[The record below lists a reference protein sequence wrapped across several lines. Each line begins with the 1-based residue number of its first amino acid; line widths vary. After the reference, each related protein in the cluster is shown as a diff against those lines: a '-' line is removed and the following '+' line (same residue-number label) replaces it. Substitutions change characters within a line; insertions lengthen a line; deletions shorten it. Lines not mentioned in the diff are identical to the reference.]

1 MARLSKE
8 ERAAL
13 EAKLAEDDKAAEDDE
28 PETEYEIGR
37 GENYARVSSKSKAG
51 RKVHTFFKE
60 SFGIDLDDEPVQDD
74 AADEDEDG
82 KEAGKRKAAGRQQ
95 QGGQV
100 RAFRGRGVG

>member
-1 MARLSKE
+1 MAAKTRAERLAE
-8 ERAAL
+8 L
-13 EAKLAEDDKAAEDDE
+13 EAQRKAIEAEEDDE

-37 GENYARVSSKSKAG
+37 GDNYASVSSRSRAG
-51 RKVHTFFKE
+51 QKLHAFFKD

-74 AADEDEDG
+74 KAGDDKDEG
-82 KEAGKRKAAGRQQ
+82 KPERKAAGRQQ